1 MSKATL
7 LARLQELGVHP
18 SKMLGQNFL
27 LDPNLAQAIVAAIE
41 PRSGDHIV
49 EIGPGMGALTRHL
62 VDSPASRITLLE
74 RDHRFVEELKR
85 RYENDRV
92 QVIGGDAAKID
103 LRQLYGWGPVKV
115 IGNLPYSAS
124 TAIIAHFTEA
134 LSPACCL
141 VFMLQRE
148 VAERLVARPGDH
160 DYAALTVLLGR
171 RWSVKKTRVVPPE
184 VFWPRPH
191 VESAIVELK
200 PYKVSELLPCDEA
213 EFKKIVKL
221 GFSSRRKKLGSL
233 LKKEY
238 PAAVEIL
245 EKLRQAP
252 TVRAED
258 LGPQEWSLLA
268 SQLSPPPP
276 SSSQELAEVVD
287 STDAVVEVVER
298 EVIHVNK
305 WRHRAIHVLIFNKK
319 GELFLQKRSFWK
331 ENHPGLWCSS
341 VAGHVMAGESYL
353 VAAQREAQEEL
364 GISLELTSFARLE
377 ASALTGEEFIECFY
391 GVSEGPFAMHPYEL
405 ETGAFFPLPVIET
418 WMEKYPK
425 EFTPVLKLVFIKEK
439 AKLKS
444 KVEVEALKACEL

>member
-1 MSKATL
+1 MPNAMSKATL

-213 EFKKIVKL
+213 EFKK
-221 GFSSRRKKLGSL
+221 
-233 LKKEY
+233 
-238 PAAVEIL
+238 
-245 EKLRQAP
+245 
-252 TVRAED
+252 
-258 LGPQEWSLLA
+258 
-268 SQLSPPPP
+268 
-276 SSSQELAEVVD
+276 
-287 STDAVVEVVER
+287 
-298 EVIHVNK
+298 N
-305 WRHRAIHVLIFNKK
+305 
-319 GELFLQKRSFWK
+319 
-331 ENHPGLWCSS
+331 
-341 VAGHVMAGESYL
+341 
-353 VAAQREAQEEL
+353 REARIFVTSQKTRFFAQK
-364 GISLELTSFARLE
+364 GISSCCRNF
-377 ASALTGEEFIECFY
+377 GKI
-391 GVSEGPFAMHPYEL
+391 
-405 ETGAFFPLPVIET
+405 ETGAYRPSGRFRTPRVV
-418 WMEKYPK
+418 
-425 EFTPVLKLVFIKEK
+425 FTSKSTESSTSKLF
-439 AKLKS
+439 AR
-444 KVEVEALKACEL
+444 AC